1 MKPPVPAPYPIVPS
15 VRALP
20 GATTDLRRLRDGFR
34 APHDSRAMS
43 ARREPTLDGSS
54 ELPAAH
60 VG

>member
-1 MKPPVPAPYPIVPS
+1 MN
-15 VRALP
+15 
-20 GATTDLRRLRDGFR
+20 DLRRLRDGFR